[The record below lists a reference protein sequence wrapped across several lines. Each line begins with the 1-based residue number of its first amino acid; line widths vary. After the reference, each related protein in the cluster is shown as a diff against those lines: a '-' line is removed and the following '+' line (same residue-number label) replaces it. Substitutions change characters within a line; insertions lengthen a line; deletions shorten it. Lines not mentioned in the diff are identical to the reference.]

1 MDEHMK
7 KSLARLRRK
16 FGIEPGADAQ
26 SGDPAAAAA
35 LESRHGIDPARY
47 GASPWYRR
55 QVDTLAPDYARA
67 AGKERAHD
75 KGPHDEEQ

>member
-16 FGIEPGADAQ
+16 FGIEPGADTQ
-26 SGDPAAAAA
+26 SGDPAAA

-55 QVDTLAPDYARA
+55 QVDALAPDYARA

-75 KGPHDEEQ
+75 KGTPDEKQ